1 MGSQGICGG
10 YGRFD
15 RGTSLPCHVHEYDES
30 ISIVEGKAICEVAGR
45 RTTLSNCETAVIPAG
60 LPHRF
65 INDFNEPMA
74 MIWVYAG
81 DMPTRKLVDASLC
94 TLGKPDE

>member
-1 MGSQGICGG
+1 MA
-10 YGRFD
+10 
-15 RGTSLPCHVHEYDES
+15 PWVPKES
-30 ISIVEGKAICEVAGR
+30 VAGIVALNVG
-45 RTTLSNCETAVIPAG
+45 RTALSNCETAVIPAG

-94 TLGKPDE
+94 TLGKLDE